1 MGDIEM
7 NSTRDEMIF
16 QFMLALCPNTQLV
29 DFNDADSPEASAQGV
44 FEIACE
50 MADRYLDRFQGG
62 A

>member
-1 MGDIEM
+1 M
-7 NSTRDEMIF
+7 NLTRDEMIF

-50 MADRYLDRFQGG
+50 MADRYLGRYQGG